1 MGWALLQFTVFSLL
15 VIALAYMSARYFGR
29 LNLPRGQHLRLV
41 ETMPLGGN
49 RFLCLVR
56 FRDRWMLLGVGE
68 GVSLLAETAAGEEE
82 EAPPAAGRDFREV
95 LRRLMSR
102 RGRGLMLGLV
112 FLAALGVLGGS
123 LAFPGVALAQPA
135 GAAGPG
141 AGDGWLFP
149 RVTVGVEPA
158 EGPQGLTLTVQLL
171 LLLTVL
177 SLAPAI
183 LIMVTSFTRVVV
195 VLSFLR
201 SALSLQ
207 QTPPNQVL
215 IGLALFLTVFIMAP
229 VWQTV
234 NREALQPYLA
244 GQIDQAQA
252 LARAE
257 APLRD
262 FMLRQTR
269 PADLSLFLQLG
280 GQPRPARPEDVPL
293 WTLIPAFAISELKT
307 AFQMGFVLFV
317 PFLVIDMVVA
327 STLMSMGMLMLPP
340 MMVSLPFKLLL
351 FVLVDGWDLVVR
363 SLVTSFH

>member
-1 MGWALLQFTVFSLL
+1 MGWALLQFAVFSLL

-29 LNLPRGQHLRLV
+29 LNLPRGHHLRLV

-68 GVSLLAETAAGEEE
+68 GVSLLAETPAGEEE
-82 EAPPAAGRDFREV
+82 APAPDGRDFREV
-95 LRRLMSR
+95 LRRLISR
-102 RGRGLMLGLV
+102 RGQGLMVGLV
-112 FLAALGVLGGS
+112 LLAVAGVVGGS
-123 LAFPGVALAQPA
+123 LAFPGVAFAQPA

-141 AGDGWLFP
+141 AQDGWLFP

-158 EGPQGLTLTVQLL
+158 GGPQGLTLTVQLL

-177 SLAPAI
+177 SLAPGI

-215 IGLALFLTVFIMAP
+215 VGLALFLTVFIMAP

-244 GQIDQAQA
+244 GQIDQTQA

-269 PADLSLFLQLG
+269 PADLSLFLRLG
-280 GQPRPARPEDVPL
+280 GQPRPGKPEDVPL

-351 FVLVDGWDLVVR
+351 FVLVDGWDLLVR

>member
-1 MGWALLQFTVFSLL
+1 MGWALLQFAVFSLL

-29 LNLPRGQHLRLV
+29 LNLPRGHHLRLV

-68 GVSLLAETAAGEEE
+68 GVSLLAETTAQEE
-82 EAPPAAGRDFREV
+82 EAPPPAGRDFREV
-95 LRRLMSR
+95 LRRLLSR
-102 RGRGLMLGLV
+102 RGHGLMLGLA
-112 FLAALGVLGGS
+112 FLAALGLLGGLLTFPG
-123 LAFPGVALAQPA
+123 LAFAQPA
-135 GAAGPG
+135 GTAGPG
-141 AGDGWLFP
+141 PRDGWPLP
-149 RVTVGVEPA
+149 RVTIGVEPA
-158 EGPQGLTLTVQLL
+158 QGPQGLTLTVQLL

-215 IGLALFLTVFIMAP
+215 IGLALFLTAFIMAP

-244 GQIDQAQA
+244 GQIDQTQA

-293 WTLIPAFAISELKT
+293 WTLIPAFAVSELKT
-307 AFQMGFVLFV
+307 AFEMGFILFV

-351 FVLVDGWDLVVR
+351 FVLVDGWDLLVR